1 MIQNPEPQLPDVDP
15 LIGRTLS
22 HYTIYSKVGQ
32 DAAGTTYQ
40 ARDNEAAKEIIVK
53 ILHPSVS
60 ADSAR
65 LNLYEHDAKSVS
77 ALKHANIALVH
88 EITEVDG
95 MRLIAMELP
104 EGELLGAMMKRR
116 RLRRAEM
123 ARYSVQIADALAA
136 AHALGVIHGELKL
149 SSIFVR
155 AKRRIKIIDFGL
167 HHLIEPMNRLKELPQ
182 QDPPSEQ
189 VEYLAP
195 EQVEGKP
202 LDSRTDIFSFG
213 SLLYH
218 MSTGRR
224 AFHKDTVG
232 GTLHSILREE
242 PKPVAHV
249 TRRVARGIDKIL
261 TRCLRKDPNHRYQ
274 QIGEVQSPLRRLKAD
289 YYTTLLTRDSF
300 LTPYWEG
307 VMRRVLFALLVVIV
321 TVAMVVYW
329 QERPKAERTMTAE
342 LTQLTTER
350 GCSVEP
356 AISPDGRWVA
366 YASDRGG
373 SGNLDIW
380 THPVGGGKP
389 AQLTHGPADNHEP
402 AISPQGS
409 SVAFRSERDGGG
421 VYLVSAAG
429 GNERRIADYGRRPRF
444 SPDGQWIAYWVGP
457 PGVSPVT
464 FSPVTDGAFKIYVL
478 PTAGGTPRQIRP
490 DFSSASY
497 PVWSPDSKSLLFLG
511 RPDSDRRMVVAL
523 DWYLTPIGP
532 GEPKKTG
539 ACGIFR
545 KNAVVPDYQ
554 CAVPGAWDENH
565 IYFAAPLDD
574 GSNLWR
580 ADLEPVQREVITKP
594 LKITSGKSFET
605 EPYAVVGGRVVFA
618 RHVLN
623 ADIWSVP
630 ILANEAKVT
639 GDLKRI
645 TSDPAFDVYP
655 SVSADGTKLAFW
667 SNRRGSY
674 NPWVRDLKTGAEYPV
689 TNGKQDQMFPR
700 ISPDGSKVAYA
711 ERRIGRYEHF
721 FATTEGGTE
730 EILCEECGPVISDW
744 TRDGRKVLI
753 DFLSPQKLYTISL
766 LKLKS
771 RDRIQILQH
780 PKHSVMQARFSPD
793 ESAIVFVIHMDSGYS
808 QIMVAPYHSES
819 SSPEASW
826 IALTDGRSWDTAP
839 QWSPDARVIYFT
851 SSRDGFRC
859 IWALHVDASHT
870 PVGAPFPIYHFH
882 SARRSPALTP
892 FNGVD
897 MWMGQNQIYLSL
909 GELSGDIWLAKVVE

>member
-1 MIQNPEPQLPDVDP
+1 MTQNPRSELPDGDP
-15 LIGRTLS
+15 LIGRTLF
-22 HYTIYSKVGQ
+22 HYTIHSKVGE

-40 ARDNEAAKEIIVK
+40 ARDNDCAQEIIVK
-53 ILHPSVS
+53 ILHPTLRV
-60 ADSAR
+60 DSAR
-65 LNLYEHDAKSVS
+65 LKLYERDAKSLL

-88 EITEVDG
+88 KITEVNG
-95 MRLIAMELP
+95 MCLIAMELP
-104 EGELLGAMMKRR
+104 EGESLRTMMKRR

-123 ARYSVQIADALAA
+123 ARYSLQIADALAA
-136 AHALGVIHGELKL
+136 AHTLGVIHGELKL

-195 EQVEGKP
+195 EQIEGKP
-202 LDSRTDIFSFG
+202 LDFRTDIFSFG
-213 SLLYH
+213 SLVYH

-232 GTLHSILREE
+232 GTLQSILREE

-274 QIGEVQSPLRRLKAD
+274 QIAEVQSPLRRLKAD
-289 YYTTLLTRDSF
+289 YYTTLLTRGSF

-307 VMRRVLFALLVVIV
+307 FMRRVLVALLLVIV
-321 TVAMVVYW
+321 AIAVVVYW
-329 QERPKAERTMTAE
+329 QGRPKAERS
-342 LTQLTTER
+342 LTTKLTR
-350 GCSVEP
+350 LTTKQGCCVEP
-356 AISPDGRWVA
+356 ALSPDGRWVA
-366 YASDRGG
+366 YASARGG
-373 SGNLDIW
+373 SDNLDIW
-380 THPVGGGKP
+380 TQPVAGGKP

-402 AISPQGS
+402 AISPQGLS
-409 SVAFRSERDGGG
+409 IAFRSERDEGGI
-421 VYLVSAAG
+421 YLVSAAG

-457 PGVSPVT
+457 PGASPPT
-464 FSPVTDGAFKIYVL
+464 TGDFKIYVV
-478 PTAGGTPRQIRP
+478 PTTGGTPRQIRP

-511 RPDSDRRMVVAL
+511 RPGSERRMLEAI
-523 DWYLTPIGP
+523 DWYQTPIGP
-532 GEPKKTG
+532 GELKKTG
-539 ACGIFR
+539 ACGVFR

-565 IYFAAPLDD
+565 IYFAASLND

-580 ADLEPVQREVITKP
+580 ADLDPVRREVITKP
-594 LKITSGKSFET
+594 LRITSGNSFET

-618 RHVLN
+618 SHILN

-630 ILANEAKVT
+630 ILANEAKVA

-645 TSDPAFDVYP
+645 TNDPAFDVYP
-655 SVSADGTKLAFW
+655 SVSADGTKLAFL
-667 SNRRGSY
+667 SNRRGLY
-674 NPWVRDLKTGAEYPV
+674 KPWVRDLKTGAESPV
-689 TNGKQDQMFPR
+689 TNGKQDQMLPR

-711 ERRIGRYEHF
+711 EKRIGRYEHF
-721 FATTEGGTE
+721 FATTTGDAE

-744 TRDGRKVLI
+744 TRDGSKVLI
-753 DFLSPQKLYTISL
+753 DFLSPQRLYTISL

-771 RDRIQILQH
+771 RDRIEILQH
-780 PKHSVMQARFSPD
+780 PKYSVMQARFSPD
-793 ESAIVFVIHMDSGYS
+793 ESAIAFVVHMDSGYS
-808 QIMVAPYHSES
+808 QVMVAPYHSES

-826 IALTDGRSWDTAP
+826 IALTDGHSWDTAP
-839 QWSPDARVIYFT
+839 QWSPDGRVIYFT

-859 IWALHVDASHT
+859 IWALHVDASYM

-882 SARRSPALTP
+882 SARRSPALAP
-892 FNGVD
+892 FNGID
-897 MWMGQNQIYLSL
+897 MWMGHNQIYLTL
-909 GELSGDIWLAKVVE
+909 GELSGDIWMAKVAE

>member
-1 MIQNPEPQLPDVDP
+1 MIQNPKPLLPDVDP

-22 HYTIYSKVGQ
+22 HYRIHSKLAE

-40 ARDNEAAKEIIVK
+40 ARDNDAAKEIIVR
-53 ILHPSVS
+53 ILHPAVT

-65 LNLYEHDAKSVS
+65 LKLYEHDAKAIS
-77 ALKHANIALVH
+77 ALKHANIALIH
-88 EITEVDG
+88 EITEVEG
-95 MRLIAMELP
+95 LRLIAMELP
-104 EGELLGAMMKRR
+104 EGELLQTMMKRR

-136 AHALGVIHGELKL
+136 AHAIGAMHGELKL
-149 SSIFVR
+149 SSVFIR

-202 LDSRTDIFSFG
+202 LDFRTDIFSFG
-213 SLLYH
+213 SLVYY

-232 GTLHSILREE
+232 GTLQSILREE
-242 PKPVAHV
+242 PKPVSHV
-249 TRRVARGIDKIL
+249 TRRAARGIDKIL

-274 QIGEVQSPLRRLKAD
+274 HIAEIQSPLRRLNAD
-289 YYTTLLTRDSF
+289 YYTTLLTRGSF

-307 VMRRVLFALLVVIV
+307 FMRRVLVALLLVIL
-321 TVAMVVYW
+321 TIAMVVYW
-329 QERPKAERTMTAE
+329 QERPKAERSVTVK
-342 LTQLTTER
+342 LTRLTTGQ

-366 YASDRGG
+366 YASARGG
-373 SGNLDIW
+373 SDNLDIW
-380 THPVGGGKP
+380 TQPVAGGKP
-389 AQLTHGPADNHEP
+389 TQLTHGPADNHEP

-409 SVAFRSERDGGG
+409 SIAFRSERDGGG
-421 VYLVSAAG
+421 VYLVSTAG
-429 GNERRIADYGRRPRF
+429 GNEQRIADYGRRPRF

-457 PGVSPVT
+457 AGVSPL
-464 FSPVTDGAFKIYVL
+464 TDGDFKIYVL
-478 PTAGGTPRQIRP
+478 PTTGGTPRQIRP

-511 RPDSDRRMVVAL
+511 RPSSERRML
-523 DWYLTPIGP
+523 DTIDWYLTAIGP
-532 GEPKKTG
+532 GELKKTG

-545 KNAVVPDYQ
+545 KNAVAPDFQ
-554 CAVPGAWDENH
+554 CAVPGAWDANH
-565 IYFAAPLDD
+565 IYFAASLGDV
-574 GSNLWR
+574 SNLWR
-580 ADLEPVQREVITKP
+580 AGLDPVHREVITKP
-594 LKITSGKSFET
+594 VQITSGKSFET
-605 EPYAVVGGRVVFA
+605 EPYATVGGRVVFA
-618 RHVLN
+618 SHILN

-630 ILANEAKVT
+630 ISANEAKVT

-645 TSDPAFDVYP
+645 TNDPAFDVYP
-655 SVSADGTKLAFW
+655 SVSADGTKLAFL
-667 SNRRGSY
+667 SNRRGLY
-674 NPWVRDLKTGAEYPV
+674 NPWVRDLKTGAEFQV
-689 TNGKQDQMFPR
+689 SNGKQDQMLPR
-700 ISPDGSKVAYA
+700 ISPDGSKVAFM
-711 ERRIGRYEHF
+711 EKRIGRYEHF
-721 FATTEGGTE
+721 LATTAGGAE
-730 EILCEECGPVISDW
+730 EILCEECGPVVSDW

-766 LKLKS
+766 LNLQS
-771 RDRIQILQH
+771 RDRVQILQH
-780 PKHSVMQARFSPD
+780 PKYSVMQARFSPD
-793 ESAIVFVIHMDSGYS
+793 ESAIAFVIHMDSGYS
-808 QIMVAPYHSES
+808 QIMVAPFHSES
-819 SSPEASW
+819 NSPEASW

-851 SSRDGFRC
+851 SNRDGFRC
-859 IWALHVDASHT
+859 IWALRLDASHV
-870 PVGAPFPIYHFH
+870 PVGVPFPIYHFH
-882 SARRSPALTP
+882 SARRSPALAP

-897 MWMGQNQIYLSL
+897 MWMGQNQIYLSM